1 MRYIVLISL
10 LMMLIP
16 TISSA
21 ETTNN
26 LVSQDFTT
34 GWSGTNLSS
43 NHGSSTIAGVDG
55 QYVESDSV
63 SLSTDV
69 GLNKNEIND
78 GFTIDGSASI
88 WFWNSYTQSVKQTIT
103 TVDDNDNIIIQN
115 RTIEGNANA
124 TYYTTYTDQLII
136 NDNTQEDYTISLRY
150 DFYAP
155 GTTGHYAADLQD
167 PSLTITYT
175 PKDLDTTTES
185 NLIALTDTI
194 EDDLYFEDFKEVE
207 MEEEIKIE
215 EKINMEES
223 FTVFLMEEEK
233 EEEAFEEPVMEV
245 AMEEEKE
252 EEEPVMKMMSMLEE
266 GDENKEEE
274 SNSETTETT
283 DAQEESNGEQKEV
296 QSKETKTVGLT
307 DVLEKID
314 EKIKDIDKNLQLK
327 NLVKLKVMTSGNL
340 LDAYNIP
347 FYEPKDIYLDQVD
360 IVDNRVIYDIDLIQ
374 YKQNDPISIKNEQ
387 LNRVLQERQNL
398 INELQVLQNG

>member
-252 EEEPVMKMMSMLEE
+252 EEEPVMEMMSMLEE
-266 GDENKEEE
+266 EDENKEEE

-398 INELQVLQNG
+398 INQIQVLQNG